1 MAFEEIRLNYVV
13 DHCKQL
19 PTYRDALPIIDM
31 LQSIALE
38 EGMAKEIA
46 AAIKD
51 IRSHFRVKQQSQDDH
66 QQQKLP
72 PPLLTPEM
80 PELRFFK
87 DVSDHKAPFLKILL
101 RDGIQKMDLTGKKDW
116 FCLYAAWRYFKKE
129 REVGGGYVDFFL
141 DIEAFFPGLLADV
154 RTDLPGNRRLKPYTD
169 MLAYE
174 YKLWA
179 VDMGKL
185 PPMQTWAHSEWKS
198 KYLVNTKE
206 TIERMQQLVREF
218 YVAFAQLLGT
228 KKH

>member
-1 MAFEEIRLNYVV
+1 MAFEEIRLKYVV

-31 LQSIALE
+31 LQSIPAE
-38 EGMAKEIA
+38 DDMVREIA
-46 AAIKD
+46 AAISD
-51 IRSHFRVKQQSQDDH
+51 IRSHFRMKQQPQEDH
-66 QQQKLP
+66 QQKKLP

-87 DVSDHKAPFLKILL
+87 GVSDQKTPFFKELL
-101 RDGIQKMDLTGKKDW
+101 REGIQKMDLKGKKDW
-116 FCLYAAWRYFKKE
+116 FCLYSAWRYFKNE
-129 REVGGGYVDFFL
+129 REIGGGYVDFFL
-141 DIEAFFPGLLADV
+141 DIEALFPGLLADV

-179 VDMGKL
+179 VDKGKL
-185 PPMQTWAHSEWKS
+185 PPMQTWAHSEWKT
-198 KYLVNTKE
+198 KYQVNTKE

-218 YVAFAQLLGT
+218 YADFAKLLGT

>member
-1 MAFEEIRLNYVV
+1 MALEVIRLKSVV
-13 DHCKQL
+13 DHCKLL
-19 PTYRDALPIIDM
+19 PTYRDSLPFIDM

-101 RDGIQKMDLTGKKDW
+101 REGIQKMDLTGKKDW

-198 KYLVNTKE
+198 KYQVNTKE

>member
-1 MAFEEIRLNYVV
+1 
-13 DHCKQL
+13 L
-19 PTYRDALPIIDM
+19 PTYRDSLPFIDM

-141 DIEAFFPGLLADV
+141 DIEALFPGLLADV

-179 VDMGKL
+179 VDKGKL

>member
-1 MAFEEIRLNYVV
+1 MALEVIRLKSVV
-13 DHCKQL
+13 DHCKLL
-19 PTYRDALPIIDM
+19 PTYRDSLPFIDM

-218 YVAFAQLLGT
+218 YVAFSQLLGT

>member
-1 MAFEEIRLNYVV
+1 MALEVIRLNSIV
-13 DHCKQL
+13 DHCKLL
-19 PTYRDALPIIDM
+19 PTYRDSLPFIDM

-46 AAIKD
+46 VAIKD

-218 YVAFAQLLGT
+218 YVAFSQLLGT

>member
-1 MAFEEIRLNYVV
+1 
-13 DHCKQL
+13 
-19 PTYRDALPIIDM
+19 M
-31 LQSIALE
+31 LTSSSTS
-38 EGMAKEIA
+38 
-46 AAIKD
+46 
-51 IRSHFRVKQQSQDDH
+51 R
-66 QQQKLP
+66 P
-72 PPLLTPEM
+72 
-80 PELRFFK
+80 
-87 DVSDHKAPFLKILL
+87 
-101 RDGIQKMDLTGKKDW
+101 
-116 FCLYAAWRYFKKE
+116 
-129 REVGGGYVDFFL
+129 
-141 DIEAFFPGLLADV
+141 FFPGLLADV

-218 YVAFAQLLGT
+218 YVAFSQLLGT

>member
-1 MAFEEIRLNYVV
+1 MALEVIRLKSVV
-13 DHCKQL
+13 DHCKLL
-19 PTYRDALPIIDM
+19 PTYRDSLPFIDM

>member
-1 MAFEEIRLNYVV
+1 MALEVIRLKSVV
-13 DHCKQL
+13 DHCKLL
-19 PTYRDALPIIDM
+19 PTYRDSLPFIDM

-87 DVSDHKAPFLKILL
+87 DVSDHKAPFLKVLL
-101 RDGIQKMDLTGKKDW
+101 REGIQKMDLTGKKDW

-218 YVAFAQLLGT
+218 YVAFSQLLGT